1 MPKIS
6 EFARMSSGA
15 YDATPSVPRWTAATP
30 QYEPNSGLRS
40 VIFTDGTV
48 FVVAFRGTDDPS
60 DLVEDAQLSF
70 GMNTAMYPIGEA
82 VAAGAGTHGP
92 VYVTGHSLGGA
103 VAQVVGSRMGLP
115 FVTFNA
121 PGVAVLA
128 SRNMWT
134 GNYLA
139 IQARVAGA
147 FASAVADPGQA
158 VRDARSAF
166 SIANGKNF
174 RLSTDVVSG
183 TGIHYG
189 DVITLPAG
197 TANPLTAHGIAT
209 MIGVLDGVA
218 AGSLSF
224 PA

>member
-15 YDATPSVPRWTAATP
+15 YDATPTVPRWVAATP
-30 QYEPNSGLRS
+30 QYDPNSGLRS
-40 VIFTDGTV
+40 VIFTDGSV
-48 FVVAFRGTDDPS
+48 FVVAFRGTDNTS
-60 DLVEDAQLSF
+60 DLVEDAQLTF
-70 GMNTAMYPIGEA
+70 AINTAMYPIGEA
-82 VAAGAGTHGP
+82 VAAGAGSHGP

-121 PGVAVLA
+121 PGVALIA
-128 SRNMWT
+128 SRNLWQT
-134 GNYLA
+134 NPLA
-139 IQARVAGA
+139 FQARAFGA
-147 FASAVADPGQA
+147 AVSAITDPGQA
-158 VRDARSAF
+158 YRDARAAF
-166 SIANGKNF
+166 SIANGKNY

-183 TGIHYG
+183 TGVHYG

-209 MIGVLDGVA
+209 MIGVLDRVA
-218 AGSLSF
+218 AGGLTF
-224 PA
+224 PG

>member
-1 MPKIS
+1 MPTIS
-6 EFARMSSGA
+6 DYALMSSGA
-15 YDATPSVPRWTAATP
+15 YDANPSVPRWTAATP
-30 QYEPNSGLRS
+30 MYEPNSGLRS
-40 VIFTDGTV
+40 VIYTDGSV
-48 FVVAFRGTDDPS
+48 FVVAFRGTDNAS
-60 DLVEDAQLSF
+60 DLVEDAQLTL

-82 VAAGAGTHGP
+82 IAAGAQKHGP

-121 PGVAVLA
+121 PGVAIFA
-128 SRNMWT
+128 SRNMWQA
-134 GNYLA
+134 NPLA
-139 IQARVAGA
+139 VQTRAAGA
-147 FASAVADPGQA
+147 VASAIFNPRQA
-158 VRDARSAF
+158 LCDMQSTF
-166 SIANGKNF
+166 SIANGKNY
-174 RLSTDVVSG
+174 RLSTDVVSN

-209 MIGVLDGVA
+209 MIGVL
-218 AGSLSF
+218 GSVSSGNISF